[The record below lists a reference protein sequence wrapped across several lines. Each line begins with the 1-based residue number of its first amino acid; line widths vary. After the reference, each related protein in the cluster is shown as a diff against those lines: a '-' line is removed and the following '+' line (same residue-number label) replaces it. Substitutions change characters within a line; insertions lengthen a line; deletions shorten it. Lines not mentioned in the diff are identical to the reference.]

1 MLIWMEKG
9 RLGEKREKEGKEG
22 RKVLLGEKNDGQK
35 ETKQGKWRYR

>member
-9 RLGEKREKEGKEG
+9 RLGKKREKEGKEG

-35 ETKQGKWRYR
+35 ETKRGK